1 MRRREGKSSRH
12 EPGEEGTRLT
22 ELEVAIRAA
31 QAAEEKKAER
41 VVILDMRPLT
51 VVTDYFVICSGQSMP
66 QVRAIARGIE
76 EALEKDGVR
85 LRRRE
90 GDDRSSWILLDFGGV
105 VVHVFHHA
113 EREYYDLERLWADAP
128 RVEWSPVST

>member
-1 MRRREGKSSRH
+1 M
-12 EPGEEGTRLT
+12 
-22 ELEVAIRAA
+22 AIRAA
-31 QAAEEKKAER
+31 QAAEGKKAER